1 MKRMRVTTHIKSVD
15 KLPDHHIHNKW
26 GVTGKAKLQED
37 LKAASVEVEY
47 VKGIDHRYV
56 EMARLHEAGHVE
68 YSQDRIDNQPETI
81 THGEVF
87 EGDLFFM
94 ETDAWIRAMDNIIGG
109 NSDYLDPTP
118 VPLDCTKL
126 ALDCLYSYAYGIV
139 KEKATWLDAKEQLAL
154 RCEDFEAA
162 MDYVPEKPP
171 PGQGDPDGS
180 FEVVEQLEDHGDQD
194 DRDGEDS
201 GDKGGGEDGRGENA
215 QPGDE
220 GKGPKAKDKGTKGGA
235 DGTKDN
241 PRGGRVPGGSED
253 RLNQERDAW
262 LVSAEGIATTKMGK
276 DHLLRALSIL
286 TFSMDESTFPPITK
300 ALLGIA

>member
-1 MKRMRVTTHIKSVD
+1 
-15 KLPDHHIHNKW
+15 
-26 GVTGKAKLQED
+26 
-37 LKAASVEVEY
+37 
-47 VKGIDHRYV
+47 
-56 EMARLHEAGHVE
+56 
-68 YSQDRIDNQPETI
+68 
-81 THGEVF
+81 
-87 EGDLFFM
+87 
-94 ETDAWIRAMDNIIGG
+94 
-109 NSDYLDPTP
+109 
-118 VPLDCTKL
+118 
-126 ALDCLYSYAYGIV
+126 V

-215 QPGDE
+215 QDGGE

-235 DGTKDN
+235 DGTKGN

-253 RLNQERDAW
+253 RPNQERDAW
-262 LVSAEGIATTKMGK
+262 LVSVEGISATKSGLPYLAVCLVERGYSVDST
-276 DHLLRALSIL
+276 
-286 TFSMDESTFPPITK
+286 TFPPITK